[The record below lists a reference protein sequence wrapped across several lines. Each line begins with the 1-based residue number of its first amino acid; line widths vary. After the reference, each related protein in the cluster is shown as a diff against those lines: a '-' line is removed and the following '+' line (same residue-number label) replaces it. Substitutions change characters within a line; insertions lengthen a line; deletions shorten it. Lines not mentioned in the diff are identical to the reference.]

1 MRNGL
6 PISEFVL
13 QAFARDALYRNDL
26 NIGNLIQRVIP
37 PSIRIDR
44 WCLEFVCQYL
54 IDILAD
60 FSSSYSIFKDKVMGP
75 IRQRVG
81 ELHTAVI
88 DLSTRLA
95 KGEINK
101 TWLPMHTFI
110 VLSQIQNHSA
120 TLLED
125 LDVEDELPEAELAIV
140 DATLDTMIDTYEEVR
155 EMVDEAL
162 SNFRRSNFS
171 LVKPDEVAGEMWLT
185 VQLSLGGTD
194 IWRRVA
200 IPAVFR
206 LFELQRIIQTVFSWS
221 GHIKSRFTTDYKIV
235 SGIVGK
241 DRIVD
246 LKQPLGFLAEN
257 GLSEFLYEYGLNWT
271 VKVMILS
278 KQTADGNGQVS
289 CLAGEGAA
297 PNEKIE
303 GPLRYRRL
311 LSHRETG
318 NKDEQA
324 MAAALLGEDY
334 DAAKFDL
341 PRCSHALTELFR
353 EQERLEEN

>member
-26 NIGNLIQRVIP
+26 NIGNLLQRIIP
-37 PSIRIDR
+37 PSIRVDR

-88 DLSTRLA
+88 DLSARLM
-95 KGEINK
+95 KGGINK
-101 TWLPMHTFI
+101 SWLPMHTFI

-125 LDVEDELPEAELAIV
+125 LDIEDELPEAELAIV

-162 SNFRRSNFS
+162 SNFRQSNFS
-171 LVKPDEVAGEMWLT
+171 LVKPDEIAGEMLLT

-194 IWRRVA
+194 VWRRVA
-200 IPAVFR
+200 VPAAFR

-221 GHIKSRFTTDYKIV
+221 GHIKSRFTTGYKTV
-235 SGIVGK
+235 SGIAGK
-241 DRIVD
+241 DRGID
-246 LKQPLGFLAEN
+246 LKQTLGFLAEN
-257 GLSEFLYEYGLNWT
+257 GLPEFLYEYGLNWT

-278 KQTADGNGQVS
+278 KQTADGQVS

-318 NKDEQA
+318 NKEEQV

-341 PRCSHALTELFR
+341 HRCSHTLTELFR
-353 EQERLEEN
+353 EQERLEGN